1 MTGYGH
7 AKAETEL
14 FDISVEIKSVN
25 HKFFECS
32 ARVPRAY
39 GFLEERLKSLVK
51 ERVSRGKTEIN
62 LSLYA
67 KNGEEKISINRAV
80 VESYVAALN
89 SLPPEWFSC
98 GISKADVL
106 RMPDAFTVEKNT
118 PDEDILWESVKVA
131 AASALDEFLSM
142 RRTEGERLAAD
153 IAEKLNSIESSV
165 AKIEKVSPDGVNTYR
180 EKLFRKISEIVA
192 DRKIDEARILTEA
205 AIFAEKT
212 AVDEETVRLRSHIAQ
227 YRNYLKMSEPVGRKA
242 DFLTQEMNRETNTI
256 GSKCNDLEITELILS
271 MKSDIEKIREQV
283 QNIE

>member
-32 ARVPRAY
+32 VRLPRAY
-39 GFLEERLKSLVK
+39 GFLEERLKALVK

-62 LSLYA
+62 LSLFA
-67 KNGEEKISINRAV
+67 KNGEEKISVNRAV
-80 VESYVAALN
+80 VESYILALE
-89 SLPPEWFSC
+89 SLPSHWFT
-98 GISKADVL
+98 GGVSKADVL

-118 PDEDILWESVKVA
+118 PDEEMIWECVKEA
-131 AASALDEFLSM
+131 AAAALDEFISM
-142 RRTEGERLAAD
+142 RSTEGERLAAD
-153 IAEKLNSIESSV
+153 IAEKLDSIENSV
-165 AKIEKVSPDGVNTYR
+165 KKIEKLSPEGVNAYR
-180 EKLFRKISEIVA
+180 DKLFRKISEVVA
-192 DRKIDEARILTEA
+192 DRNIDESRILTEA

-212 AVDEETVRLRSHIAQ
+212 AVDEETVRLKSHIAQ
-227 YRNYLKMSEPVGRKA
+227 YRSYLKMSEPIGRKA

-256 GSKCNDLEITELILS
+256 GSKCQDIEITGLILS

>member
-39 GFLEERLKSLVK
+39 GFLEERLKSLLK
-51 ERVSRGKTEIN
+51 ERISRGKTEIN
-62 LSLYA
+62 LSLFA
-67 KNGEEKISINRAV
+67 KNGDEKISINRAV
-80 VESYVAALN
+80 VESYVSALD
-89 SLPPEWFSC
+89 SLPPEWFGS
-98 GISKADVL
+98 GLSKSDVL
-106 RMPDAFTVEKNT
+106 RMPDAFTVEKNS
-118 PDEDILWESVKVA
+118 PDEDALWEDVKA
-131 AASALDEFLSM
+131 AANAALDEFLSM
-142 RRTEGERLAAD
+142 RKTEGERLALD
-153 IAEKLNSIESSV
+153 ISEKLDSIEAAV
-165 AKIEKVSPDGVNTYR
+165 AKIEKLSPEGVSAYR
-180 EKLFRKISEIVA
+180 EKLFRKISEVVA

-205 AIFAEKT
+205 AVFAEKT
-212 AVDEETVRLRSHIAQ
+212 AVDEETVRLKSHIAQ
-227 YRNYLKMSEPVGRKA
+227 YRTYLKSNEAIGRKA

-256 GSKCNDLEITELILS
+256 GSKCQDLEITGIILS